1 MKLIGDNHSRHGD
14 WREMMFEIT
23 LCVPNIDKKKTCVE
37 NPLEELKKMELI
49 FLYNSERFNRKDFS
63 LGNTMALCL
72 PSASL
77 LKWRFISV
85 WGRPQWG
92 YH

>member
-63 LGNTMALCL
+63 TDPIIRESVIEHYLFD
-72 PSASL
+72 PEKKYE
-77 LKWRFISV
+77 LKPVIT
-85 WGRPQWG
+85 
-92 YH
+92 